1 MAVSA
6 TWKTRGRGL
15 RERGT
20 GSLENAGCGKR
31 GVCGKNKKTK
41 TVVNKHLPYQW
52 LWTKFRQ
59 RHASLPKLRRE
70 KVWNSEGGHKEPHRA
85 AFRWTYVANLIER
98 RSRIRALEQ
107 QIKYWW
113 RSRVFWIFIDS
124 PRKHGGK
131 RDCDNC
137 RQASACNTKVK
148 DHRLHWWRVTLGYF

>member
-31 GVCGKNKKTK
+31 E

-70 KVWNSEGGHKEPHRA
+70 KV
-85 AFRWTYVANLIER
+85 
-98 RSRIRALEQ
+98 
-107 QIKYWW
+107 
-113 RSRVFWIFIDS
+113 
-124 PRKHGGK
+124 
-131 RDCDNC
+131 
-137 RQASACNTKVK
+137 
-148 DHRLHWWRVTLGYF
+148 

>member
-1 MAVSA
+1 MSVSA

-31 GVCGKNKKTK
+31 GVCGKNKKQKTK

-70 KVWNSEGGHKEPHRA
+70 KV
-85 AFRWTYVANLIER
+85 
-98 RSRIRALEQ
+98 
-107 QIKYWW
+107 
-113 RSRVFWIFIDS
+113 
-124 PRKHGGK
+124 
-131 RDCDNC
+131 
-137 RQASACNTKVK
+137 
-148 DHRLHWWRVTLGYF
+148 